1 MGVFIVNYILY
12 WCYKQ
17 ESNLQLSPCKRD
29 TRPLSY
35 CSNLKWRGDQ
45 DLNLNL
51 RFWKP
56 LAYLQLSPRLLFY
69 LNWMRKQESNLPNQA
84 YETCQCPALFSALVL
99 FYFTLIFWQN
109 SLGFEPKSTI
119 LETVCLPI
127 SYSHVVLFGGICR
140 IPTNNLSLILPL
152 S

>member
-109 SLGFEPKSTI
+109 SLGLRFWRPFACQLATAM
-119 LETVCLPI
+119 
-127 SYSHVVLFGGICR
+127 LFY
-140 IPTNNLSLILPL
+140 LVEYVEFQLITYLL
-152 S
+152 FYH